1 MIQGLLMAKGVPPA
15 VAVATT
21 PIIEK
26 IEKEAVVRTKRKVS
40 AYSKRYGK
48 AFKSIQSEFK
58 KKDGCWKQGGFKRC
72 AAKARKLARKG
83 GAKR

>member
-1 MIQGLLMAKGVPPA
+1 MIQGLLMSRGVPPA

-26 IEKEAVVRTKRKVS
+26 MERAVAKKAKRKVS
-40 AYSKRYGK
+40 NYSKRYGK
-48 AFKSIQSEFK
+48 AFKSIQNEFK

-72 AAKARKLARKG
+72 AAKARKM
-83 GAKR
+83 AKQ